1 MFFSNVHGAR
11 LRVPAHFYGSDVTH
25 PAVSSTFGVPEVAGG
40 FQDFG
45 NAWVTPPD
53 FIFGLSMVMENCVK
67 YTCIYCL
74 IRV

>member
-11 LRVPAHFYGSDVTH
+11 LRVPAHYGSNVTH
-25 PAVSSTFGVPEVAGG
+25 PAVSTFGVEVAGG

-45 NAWVTPPD
+45 NHGVTPPD
-53 FIFGLSMVMENCVK
+53 FIFGLSMVMVDCVK
-67 YTCIYCL
+67 YIYCL